1 MWKDQFCL
9 FQDERVLWRCGG
21 GLQNATLNYSAKHLI
36 LLDRRYHLTV
46 LVVRDAHR
54 QIHHNGVHEILNE
67 IRSQF

>member
-54 QIHHNGVHEILNE
+54 QIHHNGVREILSE